1 MGLLG
6 AAKNI
11 YFLVGFLK
19 LEETSKYTDF
29 NPVFSVKLYNFKVSQ
44 NLRSPLTYAGW
55 GHVHLPTGL
64 STFATTSKLS
74 HPQAVMGCS

>member
-19 LEETSKYTDF
+19 LEKTSKYTDF
-29 NPVFSVKLYNFKVSQ
+29 NPVLSVKLYNFNPFKK
-44 NLRSPLTYAGW
+44 SPTSSYAYTVG
-55 GHVHLPTGL
+55 PCPP
-64 STFATTSKLS
+64 AYPIAKTSKLS
-74 HPQAVMGCS
+74 HPQLLMGCC